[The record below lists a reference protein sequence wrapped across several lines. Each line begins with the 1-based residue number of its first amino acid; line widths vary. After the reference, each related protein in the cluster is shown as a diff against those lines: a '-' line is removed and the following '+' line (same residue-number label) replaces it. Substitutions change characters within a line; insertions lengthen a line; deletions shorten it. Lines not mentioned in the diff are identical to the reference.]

1 MVGWLVGVQTIK
13 DDGDMLFLY
22 GNCDCMD
29 LARNMAGLTVLDIY
43 TTTVD
48 TDMKNTSS
56 PPTTTATLPR
66 NAGENVAVELM
77 TKYLGGVEGELKDLL
92 DELRHTAETKSSP
105 TTGTTLS
112 GAYVYSSA

>member
-1 MVGWLVGVQTIK
+1 MQTIR

-48 TDMKNTSS
+48 SDMENTSS
-56 PPTTTATLPR
+56 PPTTTTLPR

-77 TKYLGGVEGELKDLL
+77 KKYLGGIEGELKDLL
-92 DELRHTAETKSSP
+92 DELRHSAENRSLP
-105 TTGTTLS
+105 TTGNTSS
-112 GAYVYSSA
+112 GAYVYSSAEWCICSCE